1 MISTVQKRARI
12 VRPPQD
18 TILMINM
25 VLKRVRIVKL
35 QLDTILMTNMV
46 PKQGVIK
53 RLPQDTTHT
62 ISMVEKRVRTRQTQ
76 TVPLRNTINTAKR
89 SEHIKQTPPVKQ
101 PIMTVKAAKSE
112 VINKFYQTTL
122 SSADILT
129 FLKVE
134 FKISA

>member
-12 VRPPQD
+12 VRPRQV

-25 VLKRVRIVKL
+25 APRQVLIVKPQQDTIPTINTVLK
-35 QLDTILMTNMV
+35 QE
-46 PKQGVIK
+46 VIRK
-53 RLPQDTTHT
+53 HPPDTTRT
-62 ISMVEKRVRTRQTQ
+62 ISMAEKRVRTRQTQ